1 MTSKDK
7 SSSSS
12 SNNNENEYSIKID
25 LTKIYNDRVDI
36 LKKLNYNF
44 IEITKKYHRKN
55 RSAFIAKMDGIFY
68 FIKIIYTDT
77 IFGDE
82 FIIYNKLKEYNHP
95 NIIKYY
101 SYHEYEKYTIIIYEY
116 LNGVSLTK
124 YLEENELTEE
134 KTKEMFIKIVNVI
147 GFMHSLNI
155 IHNDIKTDNIMVVDN
170 EPIIVDF
177 DLSLYLPERKNYNKE
192 DSSILL
198 NRTIGTQ
205 NYIAPES
212 FHLSIYSKK
221 SDIWGLGILLFYM
234 ITKNFPFD
242 NSPSLIENDNLIIK
256 KNIFKYPNLTQLYIL
271 VNEHKYNNSV
281 VNLITSLL
289 SFYDIYRPSCRK
301 IVKFEWLNYTKI

>member
-1 MTSKDK
+1 MLLL
-7 SSSSS
+7 
-12 SNNNENEYSIKID
+12 
-25 LTKIYNDRVDI
+25 LT
-36 LKKLNYNF
+36 
-44 IEITKKYHRKN
+44 
-55 RSAFIAKMDGIFY
+55 
-68 FIKIIYTDT
+68 IIYYD
-77 IFGDE
+77 
-82 FIIYNKLKEYNHP
+82 IIIIIITSPTLAAAPKTEENKL
-95 NIIKYY
+95 
-101 SYHEYEKYTIIIYEY
+101 
-116 LNGVSLTK
+116 
-124 YLEENELTEE
+124 
-134 KTKEMFIKIVNVI
+134 
-147 GFMHSLNI
+147 
-155 IHNDIKTDNIMVVDN
+155 
-170 EPIIVDF
+170 DF